1 MGTRLNDPLTARP
14 LERSPS
20 SEPLGSSGRGQHRV
34 RPGLKIRTK
43 LLLLVLSL
51 LAIPWMGYK
60 SVREMEK
67 FLLDGQ
73 QQALELT
80 TEGIASLLGNRKDL
94 FDSDIGVP
102 EVMGRSF
109 DVLPTELDAPL
120 SIDASSNDWIV
131 ALEEARDYTSAGSL
145 ECTVDYNPHS

>member
-1 MGTRLNDPLTARP
+1 MGSRLNEPLTPRT
-14 LERSPS
+14 LERPPS
-20 SEPLGSSGRGQHRV
+20 SVSSGPSRRTRHRV

-80 TEGIASLLGNRKDL
+80 TEGIASLLGNRKKL
-94 FDSDIGVP
+94 FDPDVGVP
-102 EVMGRSF
+102 EVIGRSF

-120 SIDASSNDWIV
+120 PIDATSKDWIA
-131 ALEEARDYTSAGSL
+131 ALE
-145 ECTVDYNPHS
+145 